1 MSETPHEVVYETDTP
16 VTYEKRGAI
25 AIVSMNRPRY
35 NNAQNNQ
42 MTYALDDAFIRAAND
57 DEVAAIII
65 RGEGKHFSAGHDMGT
80 PGRDW
85 QVEIPSRKGVWYS
98 GVGKPGAEGQY
109 AREQEV
115 YLGMCRRW
123 REIPKPMIAAVHGAC
138 IAGGLMIAWI
148 ADIIVAADN
157 AYFSDPVVHM
167 GVPGVEYF
175 AHPFEM
181 SSRIAREFLMLGE
194 KMSAQR
200 AYEVGMVNRV
210 VPGDQLMDEVLA
222 MAEKLAQ
229 RPRFGLALV
238 KQAMNFV
245 DDIGGRRSAM
255 EGVFTMHQLS
265 HMHNAMTTGSIA
277 GGQTAA
283 TMRAK
288 NEGAEAPPAP
298 AAKPAPAEG

>member
-1 MSETPHEVVYETDTP
+1 MNATPEVVYETDMP
-16 VTYEKRGAI
+16 VLYEKRGKV

-42 MTYALDDAFIRAAND
+42 VTYALDAAFMRASND

-85 QVEIPSRKGVWYS
+85 QVSVKDRKGPWYDS
-98 GVGKPGAEGQY
+98 VGKEGAEGQF

-123 REIPKPMIAAVHGAC
+123 REIPKPMVAAVHGAC

-148 ADIIVAADN
+148 ADIIIASEE

-181 SSRIAREFLMLGE
+181 QPRIAREFLMLGE
-194 KMSAQR
+194 KMSARR
-200 AYEVGMVNRV
+200 AYEVGMINRV
-210 VPGDQLMDEVLA
+210 VAADRLLDEALA
-222 MAEKLAQ
+222 VAGKLAD
-229 RPRFGLALV
+229 RPRFGMTLTKHALNYV
-238 KQAMNFV
+238 EDLLGK
-245 DDIGGRRSAM
+245 RSAM
-255 EGVFTMHQLS
+255 EGVFTMHQLA
-265 HMHNAMTTGSIA
+265 HAHNRMTSGSIA

-283 TMRAK
+283 SMRSH
-288 NEGAEAPPAP
+288 NMSGESPPAGQP
-298 AAKPAPAEG
+298 GEEP

>member
-1 MSETPHEVVYETDTP
+1 MNIGSDEVVYETDTP
-16 VTYEKRGAI
+16 VLYEKRGAV

-42 MTYALDDAFIRAAND
+42 MTYALDEAFMRATND
-57 DEVAAIII
+57 DDVAVIVI

-80 PGRDW
+80 PGCDARK
-85 QVEIPSRKGVWYS
+85 EIPSRRSAWYS

-123 REIPKPMIAAVHGAC
+123 REIPKPMVAAVHGAC
-138 IAGGLMIAWI
+138 IAGGLMIAWM

-157 AYFSDPVVHM
+157 SYFSDPVLLM

-181 SSRIAREFLMLGE
+181 KPRIAREFLMLGE

-210 VPGDQLMDEVLA
+210 VAADELDAQVMA
-222 MAEKLAQ
+222 IAEKLAE
-229 RPRFGLALV
+229 RPRFGLALT
-238 KQAMNFV
+238 KQALNFAE
-245 DDIGGRRSAM
+245 DIAGKRSAM
-255 EGVFTMHQLS
+255 DNAFNLHQLS
-265 HMHNAMTTGSIA
+265 HMHNAMVKGSIA

-283 TMRAK
+283 SMRSHNAK
-288 NEGAEAPPAP
+288 EDAAPREKVREASA
-298 AAKPAPAEG
+298 

>member
-1 MSETPHEVVYETDTP
+1 MSDEAENVIYETDTP
-16 VTYEKRGAI
+16 VLYDKQGSV

-42 MTYALDDAFIRAAND
+42 MTYALDDAFMRANND
-57 DEVAAIII
+57 DDVRVIVI

-80 PGRDW
+80 PGRDSHMPI
-85 QVEIPSRKGVWYS
+85 EGRKGPWYS
-98 GVGKPGAEGQY
+98 GIGKPGAEGQY

-123 REIPKPMIAAVHGAC
+123 REIPKPMVAAVHGAC

-148 ADIIVAADN
+148 ADIIVAADD

-181 SSRIAREFLMLGE
+181 NPRIAREFLMLGE
-194 KMSAQR
+194 RMSARR

-210 VPGDQLMDEVLA
+210 VPADRLHDEVLA
-222 MAEKLAQ
+222 IAEKLAG
-229 RPRFGLALV
+229 RPRFALALT

-245 DDIGGRRSAM
+245 EDVCGRRSSM
-255 EGVFTMHQLS
+255 DGVFQMHQLS
-265 HMHNAMTTGSIA
+265 HMHNALTTANIA
-277 GGQTAA
+277 GGMTAA
-283 TMRAK
+283 SMRERNTEDTAVTA
-288 NEGAEAPPAP
+288 G
-298 AAKPAPAEG
+298 AAKEKAA